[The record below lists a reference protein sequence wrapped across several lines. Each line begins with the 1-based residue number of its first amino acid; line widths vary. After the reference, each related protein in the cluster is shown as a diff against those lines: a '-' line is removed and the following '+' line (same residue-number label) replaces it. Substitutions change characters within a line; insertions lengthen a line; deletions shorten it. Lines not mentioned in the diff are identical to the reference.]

1 MFINIERKYNLYMSK
16 VIEIIEKEILSWPYV
31 TAGPHRFGGTEF
43 CLNKKEMGHIHSE
56 GLADI
61 PFPMKIR
68 DKLVNSGLVKP
79 HHVLP
84 QSGWISY
91 WFHNSGK
98 KEEDIATVI
107 RLFKLRYDELLK
119 PKSLIKSDITVIP
132 PKQN

>member
-1 MFINIERKYNLYMSK
+1 MSK

-31 TAGPHRFGGTEF
+31 TVGSHRFGGIEF
-43 CLNKKEMGHIHSE
+43 RLNKKEMGHIHSE

-68 DKLVNSGLVKP
+68 DELVNSGFVKP

-91 WFHNSGK
+91 WFHNSGGE
-98 KEEDIATVI
+98 KEDVATVI
-107 RLFKLRYDELLK
+107 ELFKLRYKLLK
-119 PKSLIKSDITVIP
+119 PKAQIKSDITVIT
-132 PKQN
+132 PKTN

>member
-1 MFINIERKYNLYMSK
+1 MSK

-31 TAGPHRFGGTEF
+31 TAEPHRFGGIEF
-43 CLNKKEMGHIHSE
+43 RLNNREIGHIHNE

-68 DKLVNSGLVKP
+68 DELVSSGRVKP

-91 WFHNSGK
+91 WFHNS
-98 KEEDIATVI
+98 EIEDIPTVI
-107 RLFKLRYDELLK
+107 ELFRLRYELLK
-119 PKSLIKSDITVIP
+119 PKAQKHKKIKLIL
-132 PKQN
+132 KQKDAKNVKKKILIG

>member
-31 TAGPHRFGGTEF
+31 TAEPHRFGGIEF
-43 CLNKKEMGHIHSE
+43 RLNKKEMGHIHSE

-61 PFPMKIR
+61 PFPMKTR
-68 DKLVNSGLVKP
+68 DQLVNSGLVKP

-84 QSGWISY
+84 QSGWVSY
-91 WFHNSGK
+91 RFHNSGEK
-98 KEEDIATVI
+98 EDIATVI
-107 RLFKLRYDELLK
+107 NLFRMRYALLK
-119 PKSLIKSDITVIP
+119 PKVQTKSDITVVP

>member
-16 VIEIIEKEILSWPYV
+16 VIEIIEKEILSWHYV
-31 TAGPHRFGGTEF
+31 TVGSHRFGGIEF
-43 CLNKKEMGHIHSE
+43 RLNKKEMGHIHSE

-68 DKLVNSGLVKP
+68 DELVNSGLVKP

-84 QSGWISY
+84 QSGWVSY
-91 WFHNSGK
+91 WFHNSEK
-98 KEEDIATVI
+98 EDITTVI
-107 RLFKLRYDELLK
+107 DLFKLRYELLK
-119 PKSLIKSDITVIP
+119 PKAQIKSDIAVIP

>member
-31 TAGPHRFGGTEF
+31 TVGSHRFGGIEF
-43 CLNKKEMGHIHSE
+43 RLNMKEMGHIHSE

-68 DKLVNSGLVKP
+68 DELVNSGLVKP

-84 QSGWISY
+84 QSGWVSY
-91 WFHNSGK
+91 WFHNSEK
-98 KEEDIATVI
+98 EDITTVI
-107 RLFKLRYDELLK
+107 DLFKLRYELLK
-119 PKSLIKSDITVIP
+119 PKAQIKSDITVIP

>member
-1 MFINIERKYNLYMSK
+1 MKIISMSK
-16 VIEIIEKEILSWPYV
+16 IIETIEKEILSWPYV

-68 DKLVNSGLVKP
+68 DELVNSGLVKP

-84 QSGWISY
+84 QSGWVSY
-91 WFHNSGK
+91 WFHNSEK
-98 KEEDIATVI
+98 EDISTVI
-107 RLFKLRYDELLK
+107 DLFKMQYELLK
-119 PKSLIKSDITVIP
+119 PKAQTKSDITVIP

>member
-31 TAGPHRFGGTEF
+31 TVGSHRFGGIEF
-43 CLNKKEMGHIHSE
+43 RLNKKEMGHIHSE

-61 PFPMKIR
+61 PFPMKTR
-68 DKLVNSGLVKP
+68 DELVNSGLVKP

-84 QSGWISY
+84 QSGWVSY
-91 WFHNSGK
+91 WFHNSEK
-98 KEEDIATVI
+98 EDIATVI
-107 RLFKLRYDELLK
+107 DLFKLRYELLK
-119 PKSLIKSDITVIP
+119 PKAQIKSDITVIS

>member
-1 MFINIERKYNLYMSK
+1 MSK

-31 TAGPHRFGGTEF
+31 TVGSHRFGGIEF
-43 CLNKKEMGHIHSE
+43 RLNKKEMGHIHSE

-68 DKLVNSGLVKP
+68 DELVNSGLVKP

-98 KEEDIATVI
+98 KEEDIASVI

-132 PKQN
+132 PSKQN

>member
-31 TAGPHRFGGTEF
+31 TVGSHRFGGIEF
-43 CLNKKEMGHIHSE
+43 RLNKKEMGHIHSE

-68 DKLVNSGLVKP
+68 DELVNSGLVKP

-84 QSGWISY
+84 QSGWVSY
-91 WFHNSGK
+91 WFHNSEK
-98 KEEDIATVI
+98 EDITTVI
-107 RLFKLRYDELLK
+107 DLFKLRYELLK
-119 PKSLIKSDITVIP
+119 PKAQIKSDITVIP